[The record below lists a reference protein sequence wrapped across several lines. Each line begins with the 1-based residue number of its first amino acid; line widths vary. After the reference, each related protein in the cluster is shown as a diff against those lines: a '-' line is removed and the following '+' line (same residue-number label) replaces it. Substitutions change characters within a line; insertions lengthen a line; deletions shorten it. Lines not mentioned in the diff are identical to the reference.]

1 MYMYQGHNHLNLEG
15 LFFGGRNLE
24 GLKSAIFFA
33 PDDCGKNWPWEIR
46 FFSLCIL
53 KEMEIS
59 RALMLA
65 WLVGTVA
72 AQTVRFLAP
81 QARCCSA

>member
-1 MYMYQGHNHLNLEG
+1 MTVVKIGHG
-15 LFFGGRNLE
+15 KFGFF
-24 GLKSAIFFA
+24 
-33 PDDCGKNWPWEIR
+33 
-46 FFSLCIL
+46 LCAVSFL
-53 KEMEIS
+53 EMEIS